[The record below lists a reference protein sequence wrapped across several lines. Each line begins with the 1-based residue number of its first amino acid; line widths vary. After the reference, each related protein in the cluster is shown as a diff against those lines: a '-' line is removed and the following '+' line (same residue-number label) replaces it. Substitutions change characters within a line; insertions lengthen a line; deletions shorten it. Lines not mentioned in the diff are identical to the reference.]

1 MITKPTFM
9 FNKTLIIFPMN
20 GDKMAFQNDNLII
33 KDKDGK
39 IKFQY
44 SCYKIILIYIVGGMT
59 ITTAL
64 LEKSKKFGISIAFL
78 TTSFKIYHTI
88 NYKTEGNF
96 ILREKQYNCTISND
110 IANKIVFNKI
120 TNQIATLE
128 KLRNKENRTNINF
141 MKENTLK
148 LNDSNL
154 SLSEIMGIEGICA
167 KIYFN
172 SLFKPISWKK
182 REPRMRRDTTN
193 LLLDVGYT
201 ILFNYIE
208 ALLNIYGFDIYKAN
222 LHQDFYKRKSLVCDI
237 IEPFRPIIDYKILK
251 MFNLKQI
258 DENNFQIIGNRYQIS
273 YKSSKKITLEFL
285 SEINE
290 YKESIFIYIQ
300 RYYRWFMSNQDIDN
314 MPLGGLIKNDT
325 N

>member
-9 FNKTLIIFPMN
+9 FNKTLVIFPMN
-20 GDKMAFQNDNLII
+20 GDKMAFQNDNFII
-33 KDKDGK
+33 KDKEGK

-44 SCYKIILIYIVGGMT
+44 SCHKIILIYIVGGMT

-96 ILREKQYNCTISND
+96 ILREKQYNCNISNE
-110 IANKIVFNKI
+110 IANKIVFNKV
-120 TNQIATLE
+120 TNQILTLE
-128 KLRNKENRTNINF
+128 KLRNKENRININF
-141 MKENTLK
+141 MKENIIK
-148 LNDSNL
+148 LNNPDL
-154 SLSEIMGIEGICA
+154 SISEIMGIEGICA

-172 SLFKPISWKK
+172 SLFKQISWNK
-182 REPRMRRDTTN
+182 REPRMRRDIVN

-258 DENNFQIIGNRYQIS
+258 GENDFQILGNRYQIS

-300 RYYRWFMSNQDIDN
+300 RYYRWFMSNKDIDN

>member
-64 LEKSKKFGISIAFL
+64 LEKSKKIGISIAFL

-141 MKENTLK
+141 MKENILK

>member
-64 LEKSKKFGISIAFL
+64 LEKSKKIGISIAFL

-141 MKENTLK
+141 MKENILK

-300 RYYRWFMSNQDIDN
+300 RYYRWFMSNQDIDS